1 MNTKINEVDRI
12 EITTL
17 EDNYIDVVAGG
28 DSSIIKRATGFRAGK
43 RMSILA
49 EHGFSAFIQLFE
61 GNRTRTLQFDFGN
74 SKDVAARNADSLGID
89 LGLVEAAALSHG
101 HSDHRGGISDVAAKI
116 GKKDLEIV
124 MHPVAFRQN
133 RYAYNKQGQKGP
145 QSQIMSKTELEN
157 VGFKITETRE
167 PYMVLGGDVLFLG
180 EIPRKTFFEKG
191 MPNTY
196 YEDKGQEIRDN
207 IEDDTSIVMNMKG
220 KGLIILSGC
229 AHSGI
234 VNTVE
239 YAREVTGIKKVHV
252 VMGGFHLTGADFEP
266 IISDTVNYFKEVK
279 PDYIVPTHCTGRK
292 AIAAFES
299 TFPGR
304 FILNMSGTKLTFTA

>member
-1 MNTKINEVDRI
+1 MSGINPNEVDRI

-17 EDNYIDVVAGG
+17 EDNYIDVLAGG
-28 DSSIIKRATGFRAGK
+28 DSSITKRATGFRAGK
-43 RMSILA
+43 RMPVLA

-61 GNRTRTLQFDFGN
+61 GNKTRTLQFDFGN
-74 SKDVAARNADSLGID
+74 SKDVAARNADALGVD
-89 LGLVEAAALSHG
+89 LSLVEATALSHG
-101 HSDHRGGISDVAAKI
+101 HTDHQGGLGDVVAKI

-133 RYAYNKQGQKGP
+133 RYRYINQGQKVP
-145 QSQIMSKTELEN
+145 IPTLSRTEVEKAGL
-157 VGFKITETRE
+157 KITETRE
-167 PYMVLGGDVLFLG
+167 PYLMLGGDILFLG
-180 EIPRKTFFEKG
+180 EIPRKTSFEKG

-196 YEDKGQEIRDN
+196 YEDNGKEIKDN
-207 IEDDTSIVMNMKG
+207 IEDDTSIVMNLKG

-252 VMGGFHLTGADFEP
+252 VMGGFHLTGPDFEP
-266 IISDTVNYFKEVK
+266 IIGNTVDYFKK
-279 PDYIVPTHCTGRK
+279 LRPDYIVPTHCTGRK
-292 AIAAFES
+292 AIASFEN
-299 TFPGR
+299 TFPAN
-304 FILNMSGTKLTFTA
+304 FILNMSGTKLTFPS